1 MLQRIGI
8 PSNIIILLLK
18 YSFLELNKNEI
29 KEMLLLLQIE
39 RNLVDLETL
48 TAILSVIKAT
58 RLKKLIRPEQS
69 SLLEM

>member
-1 MLQRIGI
+1 
-8 PSNIIILLLK
+8 
-18 YSFLELNKNEI
+18 
-29 KEMLLLLQIE
+29 MLLLLQIE